1 MTEEKSIQPDSEVIM
16 YFTLKLEDGTI
27 ADSTENEEPMQFVM
41 GDGSMIPGLERSL
54 YGLRIGEKQ
63 NVRIGPDD
71 AFGQRDPENIRIMK
85 REEFP
90 AEMALEPG
98 VIIEFD
104 TETGE
109 SIAGMITEVQTEN
122 VNVDFN
128 HPLAGHE
135 VTFDVEIV
143 DINPAS

>member
-1 MTEEKSIQPDSEVIM
+1 MEEKSIQPDSEVTM

-27 ADSTENEEPMQFVM
+27 ADATENEETMLFVM

-54 YGLRIGEKQ
+54 YGLHIGEKQ
-63 NVRIGPDD
+63 NVRIGPED
-71 AFGQRDPENIRIMK
+71 AFGLRDPENIRKMK

-98 VIIEFD
+98 VVIEFD
-104 TETGE
+104 TPDGE
-109 SIAGMITEVQTEN
+109 SIAGMITEVQTDN
-122 VNVDFN
+122 VSVDFN

-135 VTFDVEIV
+135 ITFDVEIV
-143 DINPAS
+143 DINPAG

>member
-1 MTEEKSIQPDSEVIM
+1 MTEEKRIQPDSEVVM

-27 ADSTENEEPMQFVM
+27 ADSTEDEEPMQFTM

-54 YGLRIGEKQ
+54 YGLQTGEKQ
-63 NVRIGPDD
+63 SVRIGPDD
-71 AFGQRDPENIRIMK
+71 AFGQRDPENIRAMK

-90 AEMALEPG
+90 ADMALEPG
-98 VIIEFD
+98 VVIEFD
-104 TETGE
+104 TPTGE
-109 SIAGMITEVQTEN
+109 SIAGMITEVQTDT

-143 DINPAS
+143 DINPS